1 MANTTPAVSARGGFS
16 PASRVLLTLAA
27 ATITVAGLYL
37 ARGVI
42 GTLAIAALVVM
53 VAHPVRHLLERRRVP
68 SPVATAAVIAVA
80 YLILL
85 IMGLLLIIAVSQFVG
100 LLPQYADQFAALESQ
115 LVGVVTQLGVNSSD
129 AQSMIASISPAKL
142 LELAGAVSS
151 AVLGAA
157 SAFFFVL
164 AYIVFMAADAG
175 GFGGLVQRF
184 ADSKA
189 GVIEVFNRYSQA
201 VRKYLTVN
209 TIFGAIV
216 AVLDGIVLVIIGLP
230 APMLWVILAFVTN
243 YIPNIGFVIALIPPA
258 ILALL
263 TGGWSAC
270 LTVVIA
276 YCVINLTMQTFIQPK
291 FVSDAVRLSLTLTF
305 FSVVFWALV
314 LGPIGAVLAIPATLL
329 VRALL
334 LDADPDAF
342 WARSLSGD
350 PADPPSSAASPLASS
365 PSAESTPPAEL
376 GTAEPEGSPPPV
388 SDTPEPKRAAPA

>member
-1 MANTTPAVSARGGFS
+1 MTTNSIPARSTIGGFS

-27 ATITVAGLYL
+27 ATIAIAGLYL
-37 ARGVI
+37 ARGPI

-53 VAHPVRHLLERRRVP
+53 VAHPVRHRLERRGVP

-85 IMGLLLIIAVSQFVG
+85 IMGLLLVIAVSQFVG

-115 LVGVVTQLGVNSSD
+115 LVGLVTQLGVDSSD
-129 AQSMIASISPAKL
+129 AQSLIASISPAKL
-142 LELAGAVSS
+142 LELAGAVSN

-189 GVIEVFNRYSQA
+189 GLIEVFNRYSQA

-216 AVLDGIVLVIIGLP
+216 ATLDGIVLVIIGLP

-258 ILALL
+258 LLALL
-263 TGGWSAC
+263 TGGWGAC
-270 LTVVIA
+270 LTVIIA
-276 YCVINLTMQTFIQPK
+276 YCVINVTMQTFIQPK

-342 WARSLSGD
+342 WARSLTGD
-350 PADPPSSAASPLASS
+350 AADPPRSGEPEQSTESAQPAAQ
-365 PSAESTPPAEL
+365 PAE
-376 GTAEPEGSPPPV
+376 PVPPV
-388 SDTPEPKRAAPA
+388 SETPAEPKRAAPA

>member
-1 MANTTPAVSARGGFS
+1 MTSNSLPARSTLGGFS

-27 ATITVAGLYL
+27 ATIAIAGLYL
-37 ARGVI
+37 ARGPI

-53 VAHPVRHLLERRRVP
+53 VAHPVRHRLQRRGVP

-85 IMGLLLIIAVSQFVG
+85 IMGVLLIIAVSQFVG
-100 LLPQYADQFAALESQ
+100 LLPQYADQFAALENQ
-115 LVGVVTQLGVNSSD
+115 LVGLVTQLGVGSTD
-129 AQSMIASISPAKL
+129 AQSMISSISPAKL

-175 GFGGLVQRF
+175 GFGGLTQRF
-184 ADSKA
+184 AESKA
-189 GVIEVFNRYSQA
+189 SLIEVFTRYSEA

-209 TIFGAIV
+209 TIFGGIV
-216 AVLDGIVLVIIGLP
+216 AVLDGIVLIVIGLP

-270 LTVVIA
+270 LAVIIA

-342 WARSLSGD
+342 WARALTGD
-350 PADPPSSAASPLASS
+350 SPDPP
-365 PSAESTPPAEL
+365 
-376 GTAEPEGSPPPV
+376 TALDGPEGPGRSDGPQPEEPDQPGAPV
-388 SDTPEPKRAAPA
+388 SETSDEPKRAAPA

>member
-1 MANTTPAVSARGGFS
+1 MANSTPAVSTRGGFS

-27 ATITVAGLYL
+27 ATITIAGLYL
-37 ARGVI
+37 ARSVI

-53 VAHPVRHLLERRRVP
+53 VAHPVRHRLERRGVP
-68 SPVATAAVIAVA
+68 SPVGTAAVIAVA

-85 IMGLLLIIAVSQFVG
+85 IMGLLLIIAVAQFVG
-100 LLPQYADQFAALESQ
+100 LLPQYAEQFAALESQ
-115 LVGVVTQLGVNSSD
+115 LVGLVAQLGVESSD
-129 AQSMIASISPAKL
+129 AQSLIASISPAKL

-151 AVLGAA
+151 AVLGAG

-175 GFGGLVQRF
+175 GFGGLIQRF

-189 GVIEVFNRYSQA
+189 SLIEVFKRYSQA
-201 VRKYLTVN
+201 VRKYLMVN
-209 TIFGAIV
+209 TVFGAIV

-230 APMLWVILAFVTN
+230 APLLWVILAFVTN

-263 TGGWSAC
+263 TGGWGAC
-270 LTVVIA
+270 LTVIIT

-305 FSVVFWALV
+305 FSVVFWAIV

-342 WARSLSGD
+342 WARSLTGD
-350 PADPPSSAASPLASS
+350 PADPP
-365 PSAESTPPAEL
+365 
-376 GTAEPEGSPPPV
+376 TALDQPEEPQHEEPEQSAGPV
-388 SDTPEPKRAAPA
+388 SETPAEPKRAAPA

>member
-1 MANTTPAVSARGGFS
+1 MANSTPAVSTRGGFS

-27 ATITVAGLYL
+27 ATITIAGLYL
-37 ARGVI
+37 ARSVI

-53 VAHPVRHLLERRRVP
+53 VAHPVRHRLERRGVP
-68 SPVATAAVIAVA
+68 SPVGTAAVIAVA

-85 IMGLLLIIAVSQFVG
+85 IMGLLLIIAVAQFVG
-100 LLPQYADQFAALESQ
+100 LLPQYAEQFAALESQ
-115 LVGVVTQLGVNSSD
+115 LVGLVAQLGVESSD
-129 AQSMIASISPAKL
+129 AQSLIASISPAKL
-142 LELAGAVSS
+142 LELAGAVSN

-175 GFGGLVQRF
+175 GFGGLIQRF

-189 GVIEVFNRYSQA
+189 SLIEVFKRYSQA
-201 VRKYLTVN
+201 VRKYLMVN
-209 TIFGAIV
+209 TVFGAIV

-230 APMLWVILAFVTN
+230 APLLWVILAFVTN

-263 TGGWSAC
+263 TGGWGAC
-270 LTVVIA
+270 LTVIIT

-305 FSVVFWALV
+305 FSVVFWAIV

-342 WARSLSGD
+342 WARSLTGD
-350 PADPPSSAASPLASS
+350 PADPP
-365 PSAESTPPAEL
+365 
-376 GTAEPEGSPPPV
+376 TALNQPEKSEHEEPEQSAGPV
-388 SDTPEPKRAAPA
+388 SETPAEPKRAAPA

>member
-1 MANTTPAVSARGGFS
+1 MTSNTSIPARSTLGGFS

-27 ATITVAGLYL
+27 AAITIAGLHL
-37 ARGVI
+37 ARAPI

-53 VAHPVRHLLERRRVP
+53 VAHPVRHLLERRKVP

-85 IMGLLLIIAVSQFVG
+85 IMGLLLVIAVSQFVG
-100 LLPQYADQFAALESQ
+100 LLPQYASQFAALESQ
-115 LVGVVTQLGVNSSD
+115 LVGVVSQLGVSTSD
-129 AQSMIASISPAKL
+129 AQSMISSVSPAKL
-142 LELAGAVSS
+142 LELAGAVSN

-175 GFGGLVQRF
+175 GFGGLVHRF

-189 GVIEVFNRYSQA
+189 GLIEVFNRYSQA

-263 TGGWSAC
+263 TGGWGAC
-270 LTVVIA
+270 LAVVIA

-342 WARSLSGD
+342 WARSLTGD
-350 PADPPSSAASPLASS
+350 AADPPTA
-365 PSAESTPPAEL
+365 L
-376 GTAEPEGSPPPV
+376 GRPERPQPEEPGQPPPPV
-388 SDTPEPKRAAPA
+388 SEAPAEPKRAAPA

>member
-1 MANTTPAVSARGGFS
+1 MTSNSLPARSTLGGFS

-27 ATITVAGLYL
+27 ATIAIAGLYL
-37 ARGVI
+37 ARGPI
-42 GTLAIAALVVM
+42 GTLDIAALVVM
-53 VAHPVRHLLERRRVP
+53 VAHPVRHRLQRRGVP

-85 IMGLLLIIAVSQFVG
+85 IMGVLLIIAVSQFVG
-100 LLPQYADQFAALESQ
+100 LLPQYADQFAALENQ
-115 LVGVVTQLGVNSSD
+115 LVGLVTQLGVGSTD
-129 AQSMIASISPAKL
+129 AQSMISSISPAKL

-175 GFGGLVQRF
+175 GFGGLIQRL

-189 GVIEVFNRYSQA
+189 GLIEVFNRYSQA

-209 TIFGAIV
+209 TIFGGIV
-216 AVLDGIVLVIIGLP
+216 AVLDGIVLVVIGLP

-270 LTVVIA
+270 LAVIIA

-342 WARSLSGD
+342 WARALTGD
-350 PADPPSSAASPLASS
+350 SPDPP
-365 PSAESTPPAEL
+365 
-376 GTAEPEGSPPPV
+376 TALDGPEGPGRSDGPQPEEPDQPGAPV
-388 SDTPEPKRAAPA
+388 SETSDEPKRAAPA